1 MIGGKT
7 VGREAELGLGGRNR
21 SVREQCRDT
30 RPDGKCQTGGRE
42 RGRVWNGGRGWMD
55 KRKEAQM
62 KMRSSSL
69 FHHRA
74 TSWRIKWEDL
84 IRSFFWNLES
94 FHDLGF
100 VCSVP
105 DLNVHV

>member
-1 MIGGKT
+1 M
-7 VGREAELGLGGRNR
+7 
-21 SVREQCRDT
+21 REQRRDT

-42 RGRVWNGGRGWMD
+42 RGRVGNGGRGWMEE
-55 KRKEAQM
+55 RKEAQL

-74 TSWRIKWEDL
+74 TSCRIKWEDL
-84 IRSFFWNLES
+84 IRLFFWDLETS
-94 FHDLGF
+94 QDLGF
-100 VCSVP
+100 VCSIP